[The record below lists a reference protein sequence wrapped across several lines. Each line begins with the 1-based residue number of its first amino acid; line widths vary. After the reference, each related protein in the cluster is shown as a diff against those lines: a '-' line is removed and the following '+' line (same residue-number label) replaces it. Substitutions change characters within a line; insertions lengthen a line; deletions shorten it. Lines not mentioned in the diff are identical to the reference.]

1 MITLEQLSTPK
12 KFDDA
17 LGQVIEIMKSSGFD
31 TSVAEA
37 QISSREFSWY
47 SSSLL
52 LTFAY
57 VVATLWVK
65 VTQVISLVTRNMRN
79 STAYGVGLDWYSL
92 SHYDNLR
99 GGGQTARGTVTLTD
113 VSGDGPHTIEVGDIV
128 VADSVTGVTFR
139 NQSDSGTL
147 PQGGTLDLLVECEQV
162 GVIGNSPNGRVTV
175 LKTTIAGVEVNNQPV
190 SGSWLDR
197 QGRDREADPELRRRN
212 QLKWSTLS
220 PNAPAAA
227 YEWFA
232 LNARDTN
239 GDLVGITKVDVSQPD
254 GLGAFYVYIANAEL
268 TATTQQVTDVQAW
281 IDDRR
286 NPTADPTVVA
296 ASEVTVSPTV
306 SVTALRGTTST
317 LTSNVQEVVAD
328 YINGLPIGGTKLD
341 TSATGFV
348 LLSEIIDAVMELDGV
363 IDCKVTNPL
372 SDIAIAQGEVAVTG
386 TITVKVTEKL

>member
-1 MITLEQLSTPK
+1 M
-12 KFDDA
+12 
-17 LGQVIEIMKSSGFD
+17 
-31 TSVAEA
+31 
-37 QISSREFSWY
+37 
-47 SSSLL
+47 
-52 LTFAY
+52 
-57 VVATLWVK
+57 
-65 VTQVISLVTRNMRN
+65 
-79 STAYGVGLDWYSL
+79 
-92 SHYDNLR
+92 
-99 GGGQTARGTVTLTD
+99 
-113 VSGDGPHTIEVGDIV
+113 SGDGPHTIEVGDIV

-372 SDIAIAQGEVAVTG
+372 SDISIAQGEVAVPG
-386 TITVKVTEKL
+386 TITVKVIEKL